1 MKNLLTMLV
10 LASLI
15 FIIPNYQV
23 RAQKTKENTIKEVN
37 LVPTQAETVKQLEKI
52 DRIKKANSSLKI
64 AIGTGAAGIALYIA
78 SNSGKFGAETGTR
91 KYVERMLYDAYYAE
105 KKPLADGRMTIN
117 NSDLKEYTEAV
128 ARAKK
133 LEPGKVP
140 SDFKIETEEILMST
154 AANPQGEKV
163 LAAFKVSLKEGG
175 KFTEAT
181 LMPSNLYKIRV
192 HDRVSSTGKINTE
205 SWVKVFRNPKN
216 IETAQKMKIGGYA
229 LIGVSFASLLYS
241 SYQLWIADDP
251 KPSVAKIDA
260 DNFKALAD
268 HDYSKPLP
276 SNLVQILQD
285 EKVRTSIGM
294 VSMGFDDLEAQGAF
308 KL

>member
-1 MKNLLTMLV
+1 
-10 LASLI
+10 
-15 FIIPNYQV
+15 
-23 RAQKTKENTIKEVN
+23 
-37 LVPTQAETVKQLEKI
+37 
-52 DRIKKANSSLKI
+52 
-64 AIGTGAAGIALYIA
+64 
-78 SNSGKFGAETGTR
+78 
-91 KYVERMLYDAYYAE
+91 
-105 KKPLADGRMTIN
+105 
-117 NSDLKEYTEAV
+117 
-128 ARAKK
+128 
-133 LEPGKVP
+133 
-140 SDFKIETEEILMST
+140 
-154 AANPQGEKV
+154 
-163 LAAFKVSLKEGG
+163 
-175 KFTEAT
+175 
-181 LMPSNLYKIRV
+181 MPSNLYKIRV